1 MRTTTRLLIALAG
14 IAAIAAIYITHITLF
29 VEVPL
34 FVLGLSAI
42 AYAVFWRRGTIRG
55 SSSDPGATDCPGA
68 DLPACTI
75 QQLSFCTEPVAGDL
89 YAAAIIEMPED
100 GTVYERVDVV
110 FNVLDL
116 NGDVVESN
124 SDQITLRPGRNVAR
138 ADLVDLAEV
147 DHPTVTVFLDGRGAR
162 AVAESE
168 FGRVDVSPIEIDRG
182 DGDAQL
188 SASIVHRAGTDDR
201 ELWLDTRTVIRA
213 AEGEIVECDDDSFGW
228 KAAGFAFPYRAYLDS
243 LPDDAECE
251 VFAAVH
257 R

>member
-14 IAAIAAIYITHITLF
+14 IAAIAAVYILHTTLI

-42 AYAVFWRRGTIRG
+42 AYAVFWRRGKIRG
-55 SSSDPGATDCPGA
+55 SSSTPGATDYPGA

-75 QQLSFCTEPVAGDL
+75 QQLSFYTEPVAGDL

-116 NGDVVESN
+116 NSDVVESN
-124 SDQITLRPGRNVAR
+124 SYQITLRPGRNLAT
-138 ADLVDLAEV
+138 ADLMDLADV
-147 DHPTVTVFLDGRGAR
+147 DHPTITVSLDGRDAR
-162 AVAESE
+162 AVPEAE
-168 FGRVDVSPIEIDRG
+168 FGRIEVSPLEVERG

-201 ELWLDTRTVIRA
+201 ELWLDTRTVIRG

-228 KAAGFAFPYRAYLDS
+228 KAAGFTFPYRAYLDS
-243 LPDDAECE
+243 LPDDAELE
-251 VFAAVH
+251 VFVEVY